1 MQNSDSVKVPIL
13 LVTANVG
20 SLFEDVK
27 NLLSGWIR
35 EIQQKIA
42 ALGHPKFIAFH
53 FQEIGGKFPQAAS
66 ESIHQITKQLLGS
79 QVLSDYTAVVGYFDQ
94 DYKNDEKF
102 TVSIFL
108 DQFLYEIE
116 QLFALY
122 SKFCNV
128 K

>member
-1 MQNSDSVKVPIL
+1 M
-13 LVTANVG
+13 
-20 SLFEDVK
+20 
-27 NLLSGWIR
+27 
-35 EIQQKIA
+35 
-42 ALGHPKFIAFH
+42 
-53 FQEIGGKFPQAAS
+53 
-66 ESIHQITKQLLGS
+66 
-79 QVLSDYTAVVGYFDQ
+79 SDYTTVVGYFDQ

-102 TVSIFL
+102 TVSNFL